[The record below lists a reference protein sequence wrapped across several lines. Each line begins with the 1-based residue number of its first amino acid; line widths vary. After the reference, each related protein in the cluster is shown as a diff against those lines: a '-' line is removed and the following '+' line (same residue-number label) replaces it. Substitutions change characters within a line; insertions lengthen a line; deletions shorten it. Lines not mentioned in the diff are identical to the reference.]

1 MFIYKTECVQKIHT
15 QKNTKNQ
22 QTNKNCVS
30 IFFVTHSYP
39 LSINLFAID
48 DMRRAKNITLNS
60 VIRHFLPEN

>member
-15 QKNTKNQ
+15 QKIQKL
-22 QTNKNCVS
+22 TNKQKLCFD
-30 IFFVTHSYP
+30 FFVTHSYP

-60 VIRHFLPEN
+60 VIRHFLHEN